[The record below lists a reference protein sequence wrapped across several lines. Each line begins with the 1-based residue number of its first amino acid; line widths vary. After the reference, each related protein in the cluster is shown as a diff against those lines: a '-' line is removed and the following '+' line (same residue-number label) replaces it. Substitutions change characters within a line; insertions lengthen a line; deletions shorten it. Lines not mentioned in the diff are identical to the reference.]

1 MVDNSWW
8 IGLITGGTA
17 VVASWVTGRGAT
29 RSARVQAEVTAHAAQ
44 AAEVRTRRR
53 DAYREM
59 SAAVHGLSEVLWRVE
74 EADAAPDGQPRADV
88 IAEIQTA
95 ARAALNEVTRAS
107 REVMLE
113 GPTPVAETA
122 RTLRRAAIITNSLLG
137 RLVSGSEEQRSQ
149 YDAAYRDFRREH
161 LRFLELARGALEVG

>member
-44 AAEVRTRRR
+44 AAEARTRRR

-59 SAAVHGLSEVLWRVE
+59 SAAVHGLSEVLWRME
-74 EADAAPDGQPRADV
+74 EVDATPEAQPRAALV
-88 IAEIQTA
+88 AQMQTA

-113 GPTPVAETA
+113 GPTPVAEA
-122 RTLRRAAIITNSLLG
+122 AHTLRRAAITTNSLLG
-137 RLVSGSEEQRSQ
+137 QLVTGSEEERSR
-149 YDAAYRDFRREH
+149 YDAAHRDFRQEH
-161 LRFLELARGALEVG
+161 LRFLELARAALEVD

>member
-1 MVDNSWW
+1 MVDNSRW

-17 VVASWVTGRGAT
+17 GVASWVTGRGAT
-29 RSARVQAEVTAHAAQ
+29 RSARVHAEVTAHAAQ
-44 AAEVRTRRR
+44 AAEARTRRC

-74 EADAAPDGQPRADV
+74 EVDATAEAQLRAALV
-88 IAEIQTA
+88 AQMQTA

-113 GPTPVAETA
+113 GPTLVAEA
-122 RTLRRAAIITNSLLG
+122 VRTLRRAAITTSSLLG
-137 RLVSGSEEQRSQ
+137 QLVTGSEEERSR
-149 YDAAYRDFRREH
+149 YDAAIGTS
-161 LRFLELARGALEVG
+161 ARST